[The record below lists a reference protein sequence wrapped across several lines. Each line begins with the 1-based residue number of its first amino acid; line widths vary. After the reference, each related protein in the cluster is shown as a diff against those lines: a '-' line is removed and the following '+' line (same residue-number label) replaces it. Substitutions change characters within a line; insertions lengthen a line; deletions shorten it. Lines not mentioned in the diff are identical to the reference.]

1 MKTIKYWRIC
11 VLGLVFGLFLGGI
24 YRALPKSDSAEQS
37 VDKAQIKDSLLRN
50 IKYDIIYKRNV
61 IDYKKLKE
69 LSGGRLQKEDLF
81 YAMVMN
87 EYYDNDTIYKD
98 LRNALIEIY
107 NIPPRDSI
115 TLGLIKALDR
125 CHRNRKNKN

>member
-50 IKYDIIYKRNV
+50 IKYNIIYKRNV

-115 TLGLIKALDR
+115 TRGLIKALDR
-125 CHRNRKNKN
+125 CHRNRKK

>member
-11 VLGLVFGLFLGGI
+11 VLGFVFGLFLGGI

-50 IKYDIIYKRNV
+50 IKYNIIYKRNI

-125 CHRNRKNKN
+125 YHRNRKNKN

>member
-11 VLGLVFGLFLGGI
+11 VLGFVFGLFLGGI
-24 YRALPKSDSAEQS
+24 YWALPKSDSAEQS

-50 IKYDIIYKRNV
+50 IKYNIIYKRNV

-69 LSGGRLQKEDLF
+69 LSGGRLRKEDLF

-125 CHRNRKNKN
+125 CHRNRKNKK

>member
-1 MKTIKYWRIC
+1 
-11 VLGLVFGLFLGGI
+11 
-24 YRALPKSDSAEQS
+24 
-37 VDKAQIKDSLLRN
+37 
-50 IKYDIIYKRNV
+50 
-61 IDYKKLKE
+61 
-69 LSGGRLQKEDLF
+69 
-81 YAMVMN
+81 MVMN

>member
-50 IKYDIIYKRNV
+50 IKYNIIS
-61 IDYKKLKE
+61 LLSKE
-69 LSGGRLQKEDLF
+69 K
-81 YAMVMN
+81 
-87 EYYDNDTIYKD
+87 I
-98 LRNALIEIY
+98 
-107 NIPPRDSI
+107 
-115 TLGLIKALDR
+115 LDMI
-125 CHRNRKNKN
+125 